1 MTNIIYLD
9 SINGGLKD
17 GKLFMDPFHS
27 LGWSTCVLASLFQLP
42 LGSHDFFQM
51 LCNAVQIHKLFS
63 LKIIIYIYI
72 ENVNLLIF
80 TQ

>member
-42 LGSHDFFQM
+42 LGSHD
-51 LCNAVQIHKLFS
+51 LF
-63 LKIIIYIYI
+63 
-72 ENVNLLIF
+72 
-80 TQ
+80 